1 MIYKLYIIKLLKI
14 QKHKQKLLLIL
25 HPSEY
30 FYAKLNIAAHSL
42 L

>member
-14 QKHKQKLLLIL
+14 QKHKQKLLIL